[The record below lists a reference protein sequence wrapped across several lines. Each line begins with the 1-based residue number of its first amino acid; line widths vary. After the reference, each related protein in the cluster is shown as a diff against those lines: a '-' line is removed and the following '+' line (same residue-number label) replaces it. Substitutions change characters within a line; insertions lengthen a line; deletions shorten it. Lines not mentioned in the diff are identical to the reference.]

1 MPQDV
6 SALIATAAN
15 TDGKTTYHTPLDTS
29 DAHVVQGAAGTV
41 AEQTDETHYD
51 HRKAEEDEE
60 SCQDVTKGRIS
71 FSKNKLYGRDVE
83 LGVLKKI
90 YQELAVAE
98 TKRVV
103 FLSGLSGT
111 GKSALVDE
119 LVRQEQQQS
128 DPTPPFYGSG
138 KFNQFGSMAPFSAIN
153 EVLAQ
158 WSADI
163 TKRSSGKALRQI
175 RSNLIKAG
183 VGPKDEGSFVLMK
196 MFPCLTPILIDDGKL
211 DKQKMMSEDN
221 EAPPASTTTN
231 ISMDALKVLLQ
242 VFVTALGRK
251 QDNPVVIMF
260 IDDLQWADEA
270 SLELIS
276 SLLTSHSVQHFL
288 FIGAYRSDEVHQ
300 QHRKFM
306 DRVQE
311 GLGNGSGEEEK
322 DSDQEKIDDENIN
335 KCDAVTHM
343 EIGSLTHKDVAQFI
357 ADTLE
362 KEDSG
367 DVHDLA
373 DIVFDKTMG
382 NIFYVMQAL
391 EELARRNIIYFD
403 IMTYDWNYNLNL
415 KKELKLFVENDVL
428 NMIKNKI
435 ASLEGVHQRALVLAA
450 YTRNVIDVETLR
462 CLFESDGISLSSDD
476 VTTMLNTLVDEGL
489 LQILEVGSS
498 EDSSSLYMFSH
509 DLINE
514 AARARVLEGEEQYKL
529 VILIAKVLSSL
540 WETTFAV
547 RGGNDWMLF
556 VATNHFNTVPREF
569 LLESSIQPEA
579 MSKLNLSASDLAS
592 AKASLTQSNVYLR
605 AAIKY
610 LPVEKKLRWQTDYQL
625 CLDLHNRLLQSE
637 ASFQNYDVAEELI
650 NEVLGNAVNEGDKC
664 HALATLLKVTAE
676 KGEKDYNRGAKK
688 GCDILELPF
697 SPSKNYIAKER
708 VLLKLQQ
715 RNQSL
720 AALLKMPLVKDPI
733 LRMKM
738 KLYSTTQE
746 FANLSQNSALV
757 KLIELRALRD
767 AYTHKMVGPDLA
779 HMFANSAVGLVKEGK
794 FETALA
800 YANLATSI
808 MNQSP
813 DVESGWIRLKLKF
826 GVLQLRHAF
835 HEDVPDCEVLYKR
848 LISSGSV
855 SEGMGCALTCAQ
867 AYYCGGL
874 PLNSVWGT
882 KLLLYERAARDFG
895 KDSFVLLFQLNRQFL
910 LNLSGKSEC
919 NLTTFKGEAF
929 DEEKALSR
937 LEGNSRSM
945 AVRDISTL
953 RMQLAFIFGDEE
965 CEDKMIEILATYP
978 LTDMMVARQHL
989 RLSFLGLAIL
999 ERGKKVKHTKEV
1011 TEIGKTILKRM
1022 SVLSKAGSPNALPVY
1037 LCLIAMQSM
1046 SVSAFDKAI
1055 EASATANMVHLEA
1068 VMNERC
1074 ALHLQEKGEN
1084 TEMQAYMTKAV
1095 QCYHTWGAYAKVTHL
1110 KQKYTFLNDYK
1121 LVVPVS
1127 MSTASSL
1134 ET

>member
-15 TDGKTTYHTPLDTS
+15 THGKTTYHTPLDIT
-29 DAHVVQGAAGTV
+29 DANVVHGAAGTV
-41 AEQTDETHYD
+41 AEQPDETHYD
-51 HRKAEEDEE
+51 QRENKAEDEE

-83 LGVLKKI
+83 LGMLKKI

-98 TKRVV
+98 TKRRVV

-119 LVRQEQQQS
+119 FVRREQQQS
-128 DPTPPFYGSG
+128 DPTPFYGSG

-163 TKRSSGKALRQI
+163 TKRGSGKALRQI
-175 RSNLIKAG
+175 RSNLVKAG
-183 VGPKDEGSFVLMK
+183 VGPKDEGSYVLMK
-196 MFPCLTPILIDDGKL
+196 MFPCLSPVLIDDGKL

-221 EAPPASTTTN
+221 GAPPASAATTN

-242 VFVTALGRK
+242 VFVAALGRK
-251 QDNPVVIMF
+251 QDNPMVIMF

-270 SLELIS
+270 SLELIL

-288 FIGAYRSDEVHQ
+288 FIGAYRTDEVHD

-306 DRVQE
+306 NRVQE
-311 GLGNGSGEEEK
+311 GLGNGGGEE
-322 DSDQEKIDDENIN
+322 DDNENMN

-343 EIGSLTHKDVAQFI
+343 EIGSLSQKDVAQFI

-403 IMTYDWNYNLNL
+403 IMTYDWNYNLKL
-415 KKELKLFVENDVL
+415 KNELKLFVENDVL

-435 ASLEGVHQRALVLAA
+435 ASLQGVNQRALVLAA

-462 CLFESDGISLSSDD
+462 CLLESDGISLSSDD
-476 VTTMLNTLVDEGL
+476 VTTMLNTLVDECL
-489 LQILEVGSS
+489 LQILEEGSS

-514 AARARVLEGEEQYKL
+514 AARARVSEGEEQYKL
-529 VILIAKVLSSL
+529 LILIAQSLSSR
-540 WETTFAV
+540 WKSTSAV
-547 RGGNDWMLF
+547 RGGNEWMLF
-556 VATNHFNTVPREF
+556 VATNNFNTVPREF
-569 LLESSIQPEA
+569 LLESSIQPEEMA
-579 MSKLNLSASDLAS
+579 KLNLSASDLAS

-605 AAIKY
+605 AGIKY
-610 LPVEKKLRWQTDYQL
+610 LPVEKKLRWHTEYQL

-637 ASFQNYDVAEELI
+637 ASFQNYDVVEELI
-650 NEVLGNAVNEGDKC
+650 NEVLENAANEGDKC
-664 HALATLLKVTAE
+664 QALSSLIKVTAE
-676 KGEKDYNRGAKK
+676 KGEKDYTRGAKK

-708 VLLKLQQ
+708 VMLKLQQ

-720 AALLKMPLVKDPI
+720 SALLKMPLVKDPI

-767 AYTHKMVGPDLA
+767 AYTHEVVGPDLA

-800 YANLATSI
+800 YANLATGI

-813 DVESGWIRLKLKF
+813 DVDSGWIRLKLKF

-874 PLNSVWGT
+874 PLNSMWGT
-882 KLLLYERAARDFG
+882 KLLLYERAARDFD

-945 AVRDISTL
+945 ALRDISTL
-953 RMQLAFIFGDEE
+953 RIQLAFIFGDEE

-999 ERGKKVKHTKEV
+999 ERRKKVKHTKEV
-1011 TEIGKTILKRM
+1011 TAIGKTILKRM

-1037 LCLIAMQSM
+1037 LCLNAMQSM
-1046 SVSAFDKAI
+1046 SVAAFDKAI

-1074 ALHLQEKGEN
+1074 ALHLREKGEN
-1084 TEMQAYMTKAV
+1084 TEMQSYMTKAV

-1110 KQKYTFLNDYK
+1110 KQKYTFLNAQK

-1134 ET
+1134 SLETR